1 MLQELFDLIKYLVKP
16 VLSLVLIGVLVI
28 GGSGLVLY
36 KVHEYKCEA
45 KATTQNME
53 YDYGLFK
60 GCMVKTENGWMDY
73 NKLIYKMDIEDKP
86 NE

>member
-1 MLQELFDLIKYLVKP
+1 MLEELIDFIEFMIKP
-16 VLSLVLIGVLVI
+16 VLIIGLFGALFIGGVGLIG
-28 GGSGLVLY
+28 Y
-36 KVHEYKCEA
+36 KAHEYKCKS

-73 NKLIYKMDIEDKP
+73 NRLIYKKDVE
-86 NE
+86 